1 MEEQVLTPN
10 DILIQ
15 QYKQF
20 GRQHVLTHKLAS
32 WDKMVEEKIIYHP
45 TALQSAIF
53 AMEDLDNGVEYST
66 IQQGINF
73 MCRKPNALAITQLIL
88 FEYAKKGPDFLLKT
102 GVFTF
107 KKDAE
112 LTKRCH
118 QLLKDAQQENNI
130 LAYASE
136 KE

>member
-53 AMEDLDNGVEYST
+53 AMEDLDNGVEYSA

-102 GVFTF
+102 NPSCSIVL
-107 KKDAE
+107 E
-112 LTKRCH
+112 LSVLVVVAVVLFV
-118 QLLKDAQQENNI
+118 LLVI
-130 LAYASE
+130 SLLVS
-136 KE
+136 